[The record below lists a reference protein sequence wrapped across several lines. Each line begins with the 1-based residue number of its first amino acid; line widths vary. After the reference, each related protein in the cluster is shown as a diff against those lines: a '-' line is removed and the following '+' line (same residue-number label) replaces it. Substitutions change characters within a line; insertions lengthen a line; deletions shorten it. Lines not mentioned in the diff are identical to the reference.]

1 VRVKFF
7 GRSNRRRLVVSG
19 RLRRDDGGVAVF
31 VAVCVVA
38 LLGII
43 GLVLDGGGKLRATE
57 RADAVAFEAARAG
70 GQAIAP
76 GAAVSGDAIRVDPQA
91 AAAAA
96 YAYLGRAG
104 VSGKVSFT
112 ENNARVVVTVTDS
125 YATKFLPVV
134 GIGSMAV
141 SGHGSATLLHKAD

>member
-1 VRVKFF
+1 MQVSALSRLSR
-7 GRSNRRRLVVSG
+7 RSVWSSRM
-19 RLRRDDGGVAVF
+19 RRDDGGVVVF
-31 VAVCVVA
+31 VAICVVA

-70 GQAIAP
+70 GQAIDPA
-76 GAAVSGDAIRVDPQA
+76 AAVTGEAIRVDPQA

-112 ENNARVVVTVTDS
+112 ENNSKVVVTVTDA
-125 YATKFLPVV
+125 YETRFLPVI

-141 SGHGSATLLHKAD
+141 SGHGSATLLHQAD

>member
-1 VRVKFF
+1 MP
-7 GRSNRRRLVVSG
+7 RRLLAPSSRRVALSS
-19 RLRRDDGGVAVF
+19 RLRRDDGGVVVY

-70 GQAIAP
+70 GQAIDP
-76 GAAVSGDAIRVDPQA
+76 AAATSGDAIRVDPQA

-112 ENNARVVVTVTDS
+112 ENNTKVVVTVTDS
-125 YATKFLPVV
+125 YETRFLPVV
-134 GIGSMAV
+134 GVGSMAV
-141 SGHGSATLLHKAD
+141 SGHGSATLLHQAD

>member
-1 VRVKFF
+1 M
-7 GRSNRRRLVVSG
+7 
-19 RLRRDDGGVAVF
+19 RRDDGGVTVF

-91 AAAAA
+91 AAA

-134 GIGSMAV
+134 GIGSMTV